1 MKTERTKKGENAKK
15 GMHRRVMEFLQSDQ
29 FTKLVDD
36 VESPVL
42 KNRLGLV
49 AVVLT
54 LSRLYL
60 EELHGQIMTLLHE
73 SLPPDDSSAVTA
85 AESTSIKLQV
95 NRFVGY
101 GLYKLIERASKRAN
115 GDEDEPTLDLEFAR
129 SLRIFAYEA
138 LTIPDYLSS
147 CYDKTQ
153 ALTNNGFLALLAPP
167 IFDFGTQVMTA
178 VTECISQQGF
188 PTYGNECLSKG
199 KKALQ
204 ERLPALQKLFDS
216 STSEFEIP
224 SARKEEMVRFL
235 VERTANAY
243 YGKELKSFRQLH
255 TGRKGTEHTSNAFRP
270 HMASTNLIGVFSDKQ
285 ALTRADVE
293 RNGGVKKEENK
304 KRKR

>member
-1 MKTERTKKGENAKK
+1 
-15 GMHRRVMEFLQSDQ
+15 
-29 FTKLVDD
+29 
-36 VESPVL
+36 
-42 KNRLGLV
+42 
-49 AVVLT
+49 
-54 LSRLYL
+54 
-60 EELHGQIMTLLHE
+60 MTLLHE
-73 SLPPDDSSAVTA
+73 SLPPDDSSAVTE
-85 AESTSIKLQV
+85 AEFTSIKLQL

-101 GLYKLIERASKRAN
+101 GLYKLIERASKQAN
-115 GDEDEPTLDLEFAR
+115 GDEGEQSLELEFAR

-138 LTIPDYLSS
+138 LTIPDYLSN

-188 PTYGNECLSKG
+188 PTYGNECLSEG

-204 ERLPALQKLFDS
+204 ERLPALQKLFDRS
-216 STSEFEIP
+216 TTSEFDIP
-224 SARKEEMVRFL
+224 SARKEEMVQFL

-270 HMASTNLIGVFSDKQ
+270 HMASTNLIGLFSDKQ

-293 RNGGVKKEENK
+293 RNGGVKKEVKK